1 MRRPTSFPS
10 APHRQRERLIQLSVA
25 LLSVLFLW
33 VAIRPG
39 LAQTPSLTVT
49 MVTDQAGLGDQ
60 GFNDLAW
67 AGLQK
72 ATAELGVEA
81 KYIESREFAQYVPNL
96 SAAARS
102 SDLTVGVGFLL
113 TDAIAEVAKQNP
125 DRKFALIDAVA
136 QEGIDNIASV
146 VFREQEASFLAGVA
160 AGLMTQTDKVGAIG
174 GIEIPP
180 VVRWI
185 SGFQAGVKTANPEA
199 EVLVGYVGS
208 FADPA
213 QGKGLAEAQITQ
225 GADILF
231 EVGGLSGTGVFEAA
245 RERGTGTWVIASDKD
260 KSQLAPDNQ
269 LAAVAKGVDVAV
281 FNQAEA
287 VVKGSFRGGIFDLG
301 LKEEGMA
308 LLTPGNKI
316 PADILEQ
323 VQTYAL
329 QIESG
334 TLVPPTT
341 AEELAAFQPPR

>member
-1 MRRPTSFPS
+1 MTS
-10 APHRQRERLIQLSVA
+10 A
-25 LLSVLFLW
+25 LLSLLLMGVFLQ
-33 VAIRPG
+33 PG
-39 LAQTPSLTVT
+39 LAQAPTGAITVT

-72 ATAELGVEA
+72 AAAELGVEA
-81 KYIESREFAQYVPNL
+81 KFIESREFAQYVPNL
-96 SAAARS
+96 SAAARTS
-102 SDLTVGVGFLL
+102 ELTVGVGFLL

-136 QEGIDNIASV
+136 EEGVDNIASV

-160 AGLMTQTDKVGAIG
+160 AGLMSKSGKVGAIG

-213 QGKGLAEAQITQ
+213 QGKGLAEAQIAQ

-231 EVGGLSGTGVFEAA
+231 EVGGLSGTGVFEAV
-245 RERGTGTWVIASDKD
+245 RERGAGLWVIASDKD
-260 KSQLAPDNQ
+260 KSQLAPDHQ
-269 LAAVAKGVDVAV
+269 LAAVAKAVDVAV
-281 FNQAEA
+281 FSQVEA
-287 VVKGSFRGGIFDLG
+287 VAKGTFQGGILDLG
-301 LKEEGMA
+301 LKEGGMA

-316 PADILEQ
+316 PAAVMQQ
-323 VQTYAL
+323 VQTYEA
-329 QIESG
+329 QIEAG

-341 AEELAAFQPPR
+341 AEELAAFQLP